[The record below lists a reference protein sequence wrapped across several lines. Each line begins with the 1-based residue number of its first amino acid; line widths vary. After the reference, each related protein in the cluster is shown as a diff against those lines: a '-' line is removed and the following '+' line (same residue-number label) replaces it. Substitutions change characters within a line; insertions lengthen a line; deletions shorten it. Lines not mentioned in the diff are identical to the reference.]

1 MLIHKREFLHA
12 AIAISSIA
20 ALPSTAISATDT
32 FDPRPV
38 RWRKF
43 ELTTSVKILN
53 PAGKVRGWFPLAGF
67 TAKNWNRPVSNT
79 WLTNGVASEQTVGNY
94 GVKLLMVD
102 WSQTNGQPYLEMI
115 STVATRNR
123 SSDLAQ
129 RTGAR
134 LSREEHALYTASTS
148 LIPTDG
154 IVKATSDKI
163 TAGAGDDLA
172 KARRIYEWIIANT
185 FRDPKV
191 KGCGLGN
198 IRYMLETGNMG
209 GKCADINALFVGL
222 ARAAGIPARD
232 LYGIRVAPSEFGYKS
247 LGANTMDV
255 SKAQHCRAEVHLAG
269 MGWIPVD
276 PADVRKVV
284 LEEPPGNLSIND
296 PKVAAAH
303 ATLFGAWEGNWIA
316 YNDGHDVALPGLKD
330 DALAFLMYP
339 QAENGGTLINC
350 LDPASFQ
357 YAITAQEI

>member
-12 AIAISSIA
+12 AIAFSSIA
-20 ALPSTAISATDT
+20 ALPSAAISATDA

-67 TAKNWNRPVSNT
+67 TARDWNQPVSNT
-79 WLTNGVASEQTVGNY
+79 WLTNGVASEQAVGRY

-102 WSQTNGQPYLEMI
+102 WLQTNEQPYLEII

-123 SSDLAQ
+123 SSDLAR

-134 LSREEHALYTASTS
+134 LSPAEHALYTAPTN

-163 TAGAGDDLA
+163 TAGAGDDLTR
-172 KARRIYEWIIANT
+172 ARRIYEWIVANT

-209 GKCADINALFVGL
+209 GKCADLNALLVGL
-222 ARAAGIPARD
+222 MRASGIPARD

-247 LGANTMDV
+247 LGANTTDV
-255 SKAQHCRAEVHLAG
+255 SKAQHCRAEIHLADI
-269 MGWIPVD
+269 GWIPVD

-284 LEEPPGNLSIND
+284 LEEPPGNLSLDD

-303 ATLFGAWEGNWIA
+303 ETLFGAWEGNWIA

-330 DALAFLMYP
+330 DRLAFLMYP

-357 YAITAQEI
+357 YAITAREI